1 MVTSGMGRLL
11 TLLTG
16 KIATSRLAAKR
27 DSSRIP
33 LNFKALRT
41 GAESNVRR
49 RV

>member
-1 MVTSGMGRLL
+1 MGRLL
-11 TLLTG
+11 TLPTG
-16 KIATSRLAAKR
+16 KMAASRLAAKR

-33 LNFKALRT
+33 LNFRALRT